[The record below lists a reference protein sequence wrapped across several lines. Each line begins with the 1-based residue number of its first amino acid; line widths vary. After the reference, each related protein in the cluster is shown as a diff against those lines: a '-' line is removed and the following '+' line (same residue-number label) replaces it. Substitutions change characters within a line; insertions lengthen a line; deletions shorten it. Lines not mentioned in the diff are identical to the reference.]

1 MVRGTSFRGA
11 PSRGAETAVGDTA
24 EVVFLGELTGA
35 TGFGSSA
42 SGVGVSCKYVVVHG
56 EHWHLAR
63 GDASG
68 ATQASHASEHGGE
81 LAAWGHPVQL
91 SFNTTSV
98 QVRDPAVVDRA
109 ARVTNGFSSSRFR
122 TRRRET
128 RPDPRV
134 APNPLI
140 APHHPGLAQASVRAL

>member
-1 MVRGTSFRGA
+1 M
-11 PSRGAETAVGDTA
+11 GDTA

-109 ARVTNGFSSSRFR
+109 ARVTNGFSSSRFSNAP
-122 TRRRET
+122 TR
-128 RPDPRV
+128 DP
-134 APNPLI
+134 P
-140 APHHPGLAQASVRAL
+140 

>member
-68 ATQASHASEHGGE
+68 ATQASHPSEHGGE

-98 QVRDPAVVDRA
+98 QVRDPAVVEPR
-109 ARVTNGFSSSRFR
+109 R
-122 TRRRET
+122 TSHQRLLFLSKIHSNANAPT
-128 RPDPRV
+128 RDP
-134 APNPLI
+134 P
-140 APHHPGLAQASVRAL
+140 